1 MVRDQF
7 HDDGV
12 VLDNALAF
20 WVQRFQSAARREMYR
35 AFREQ
40 GFDLTPE
47 MWIVLVRLWE
57 RDRRTQAD
65 LADATTRDAP
75 TMSRIVDTLAKRGLV
90 TRVADPEDARARL
103 VVLTAAGRA
112 ARKKL
117 VPVVRAL
124 VERFE
129 EGIPERDL
137 EITRRTLRRL
147 ADNAG

>member
-1 MVRDQF
+1 MRDQF
-7 HDDGV
+7 REDGI
-12 VLDNALAF
+12 VLENALAF
-20 WVQRFQSAARREMYR
+20 WAQRFQSAARREMYR
-35 AFREQ
+35 AFHEQ

-57 RDRRTQAD
+57 RDRRSQGD
-65 LADATTRDAP
+65 LAEATTRDAP

-90 TRVADPEDARARL
+90 ARVADPDDARARL
-103 VVLTAAGRA
+103 IVLTPAGRA

-124 VERFE
+124 VERLE
-129 EGIPERDL
+129 AGIPERDL

-147 ADNAG
+147 AENAG